1 MARPRTGKALSAAE
15 RMRRYRVRRR
25 AAGLRPATTWKPARA
40 LDEIKAK
47 AELIRTLAKAYGASS
62 LFLFGSAARGEDGHG
77 SDLDFMV
84 EMEHGR
90 SLFDLVGLA
99 EDLELALG
107 RKVDLATRTSL
118 KPLVRVEA
126 ERDAVR
132 IV

>member
-15 RMRRYRVRRR
+15 RMRRYRVRKR
-25 AAGLRPATTWKPARA
+25 AAGLRPATTWKPARL

-47 AELIRTLAKAYGASS
+47 TELIRTLAKARGATAV
-62 LFLFGSAARGEDGHG
+62 FLFGSAARGEDSPT

-84 EMEHGR
+84 EMEPGR
-90 SLFDLVGLA
+90 SLFDLFGLA
-99 EDLELALG
+99 DDLEIALG

-118 KPLVRVEA
+118 KPLVRGEA